1 MLSVPVSVLARQKAS
16 GTLFNTY
23 TTAKSMLNADAKLPL
38 PKNFL
43 SAGRY
48 LRVTALLGISN
59 KITSQPT
66 FTFQLMVGAV
76 VAWSSGAV
84 LADTTA
90 HVIYP
95 AKLVI
100 DVRVDAEGSGTG
112 GKLIAV
118 GELSGKMF
126 VISGAVADPTLGIGK
141 FLLPDSG
148 IAQGTGFNFNAENV
162 LDFWVGISASDAANG
177 CQVFNYVVEDLSADR
192 GTIGAMLATYQGA

>member
-23 TTAKSMLNADAKLPL
+23 TTAKSMLNADAKLTL

-48 LRVTALLGISN
+48 LRVTALMGISN
-59 KITSQPT
+59 KITSQPS

-84 LADTTA
+84 LCDTTA

-126 VISGAVADPTLGIGK
+126 VISGAVADPTLGIGT

-148 IAQGTGFNFNAENV
+148 IAQGTGFNFGAENV
-162 LDFWVGISASDAANG
+162 LDFWGGISASDAANG
-177 CQVFNYVVEDLSADR
+177 CQVFNYLVEDLSADR